1 MFYID
6 GHEKIHIFQPFFSS
20 FGGGTL
26 LCRPQ
31 GGGGYEH
38 SIVQGGKCHRKK
50 NGCGPRVV
58 PWLAEPARVFLRSK
72 DYGFLISVKGLKQLF

>member
-31 GGGGYEH
+31 GG
-38 SIVQGGKCHRKK
+38 
-50 NGCGPRVV
+50 V

>member
-1 MFYID
+1 MVTKKFTSFNLFFLLLGEALFCV
-6 GHEKIHIFQPFFSS
+6 GHK
-20 FGGGTL
+20 
-26 LCRPQ
+26 

>member
-31 GGGGYEH
+31 GGGGIWAFYSTRGEMP
-38 SIVQGGKCHRKK
+38 QEEKRMWTT
-50 NGCGPRVV
+50 CGSVV
-58 PWLAEPARVFLRSK
+58 S
-72 DYGFLISVKGLKQLF
+72 